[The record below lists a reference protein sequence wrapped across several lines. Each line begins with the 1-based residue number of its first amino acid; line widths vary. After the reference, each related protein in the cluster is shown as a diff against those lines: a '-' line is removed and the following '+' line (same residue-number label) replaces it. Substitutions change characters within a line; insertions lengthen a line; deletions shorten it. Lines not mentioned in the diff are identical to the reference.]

1 MLPIF
6 TIRLH
11 FTQKVVSESHILLH
25 QNCLHIKKRLL
36 KKFEKNYVKSFWSH
50 LNITKFY
57 GGVKPSWD
65 NFLKNQMYSWC
76 AYSFDKIEKEICQLI
91 FV

>member
-36 KKFEKNYVKSFWSH
+36 KKFEKIMSRTFGATLISQNFMVTSNP
-50 LNITKFY
+50 LEII
-57 GGVKPSWD
+57 
-65 NFLKNQMYSWC
+65 FLKIKC
-76 AYSFDKIEKEICQLI
+76 TPGVHIILI
-91 FV
+91 K